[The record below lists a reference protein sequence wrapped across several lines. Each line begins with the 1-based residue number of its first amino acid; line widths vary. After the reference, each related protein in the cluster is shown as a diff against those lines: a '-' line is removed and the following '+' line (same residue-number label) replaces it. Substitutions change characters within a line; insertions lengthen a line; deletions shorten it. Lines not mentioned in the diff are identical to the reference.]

1 MDDVPDEQKPAGPPP
16 KNRLLHGPRDMIMS
30 LAVLLV
36 IIAALLLFTKSCSF
50 SPGGPEIDQSAAPTA
65 DLSAAFSQV
74 ADTLDFPL
82 RLPAVPDAWRP
93 NSTSTAPAG
102 PTSVVVRAGWLTGA
116 GFAQLSQSAATP
128 NTLVEIEGGTG
139 PATGSV
145 EIDGTQWTVHPG
157 RRAESVWVTRLG
169 DTTLLITGSA
179 PEPDFRTLASATLK
193 AQPITK

>member
-1 MDDVPDEQKPAGPPP
+1 MPDEQKPAGPPP
-16 KNRLLHGPRDMIMS
+16 KNRLLHGPRDMLMS
-30 LAVLLV
+30 LAALLV
-36 IIAALLLFTKSCSF
+36 IIAALLLFTRSCSF

-65 DLSAAFSQV
+65 DLPPAFSQV
-74 ADTLDFPL
+74 APTLDFPL
-82 RLPAVPDAWRP
+82 RLPTTPATWRP

-128 NTLVEIEGGTG
+128 NDLVEIEGGA
-139 PATGSV
+139 PESTGSV

-157 RRAESVWVTRLG
+157 RRAEPIWTTRLG
-169 DTTLLITGSA
+169 DTTLLVTGSA
-179 PEPDFRTLASATLK
+179 PEPDLRALAAATLK